1 MATTIQFK
9 RGLDANFGAQSLSAG
24 EPAFVTDTQ
33 KLYVGDGTNKVLIN
47 PIEQP
52 AGLDTGT
59 EYTKYQVNEYGQVV
73 SQANLVADDIP
84 TIPHTKVSGLG
95 TAATVDTGASEGN
108 VPVLDANGK
117 LLTSTIPAIAITDTF
132 VVASEAAMLALDAQP
147 GDIAVRT
154 DVNKSFILQTAPAT
168 VLANWVEL
176 LVPAD
181 AVTSVNGQ
189 TGTVVLDAT
198 DIDMTG
204 YSIAGSYTPI
214 ATTDSSSVAIGKLEK
229 NFDNYA
235 PLASPA
241 LTGTPTAPTPDTAD
255 SSTTLATTAY
265 VKTNLSSYAPLAS
278 PALTGTPTAP
288 TVASSTDSTTKI
300 ATTAFV
306 QSVVATIDGGTF

>member
-95 TAATVDTGASEGN
+95 TAATVDTGTASGN

-288 TVASSTDSTTKI
+288 TVASSDDSTTKI